1 MKMIHCIFKLNFSYY
16 LFYSRD
22 IHFNATKKKKII
34 KQCVASKQRSLI
46 LYPMILDDTITVFYY
61 GKTYFLLLKL
71 KTKSFLYST
80 TRRHDDAF
88 ASEALIC
95 YDATITARVPTPA
108 QARKLT
114 ALEDINHQSSF
125 VGLLIQKKV

>member
-1 MKMIHCIFKLNFSYY
+1 MRCL
-16 LFYSRD
+16 
-22 IHFNATKKKKII
+22 
-34 KQCVASKQRSLI
+34 V
-46 LYPMILDDTITVFYY
+46 DTISHDIRWYY
-61 GKTYFLLLKL
+61 YRVLWKENILKL

-125 VGLLIQKKV
+125 VGLLILKKVWGNECANAVNELQLC

>member
-1 MKMIHCIFKLNFSYY
+1 MQPKN
-16 LFYSRD
+16 
-22 IHFNATKKKKII
+22 KKNKKII
-34 KQCVASKQRSLI
+34 KQCVASLI

-80 TRRHDDAF
+80 TRRHDYAF

-125 VGLLIQKKV
+125 VGLLILKKV